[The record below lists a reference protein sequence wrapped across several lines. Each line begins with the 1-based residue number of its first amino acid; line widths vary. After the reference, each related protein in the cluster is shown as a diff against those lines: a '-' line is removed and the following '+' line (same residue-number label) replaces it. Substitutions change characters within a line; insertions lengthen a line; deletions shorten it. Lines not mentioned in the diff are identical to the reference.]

1 MNYGTMRRRVPCFRW
16 GLPDKQ
22 MDEVTRTIP
31 HRPPFLF
38 VDELIDCN
46 EAGATAK
53 KHWDPGEAF
62 YEGHYPG
69 NPITPG
75 VLLSEAV
82 FQTGA
87 LFLGKLLEKE
97 GRSLD
102 EVTPV
107 LSRIQDARFKA
118 MVTPGETTRIDVQ
131 LKERVQNFYF
141 LSGKV
146 TNERGKTVLSLRFAL
161 GLVEST

>member
-1 MNYGTMRRRVPCFRW
+1 MQEI
-16 GLPDKQ
+16 LQ
-22 MDEVTRTIP
+22 SIP

-38 VDELIDCN
+38 VDELLECDDKT
-46 EAGATAK
+46 ATARK
-53 KHWDPGEAF
+53 TWDPGESF

-75 VLLSEAV
+75 VLLCEAL

-87 LFLGKLLEKE
+87 LFLGKRLENE

-102 EVTPV
+102 EATPV

-118 MVTPGETTRIDVQ
+118 MVKPGETVQ
-131 LKERVQNFYF
+131 LQVALKEAVGSFYY
-141 LSGKV
+141 LKGVVRNAS
-146 TNERGKTVLSLRFAL
+146 GKTVLSLVFVL
-161 GLVEST
+161 GLVETSN

>member
-1 MNYGTMRRRVPCFRW
+1 
-16 GLPDKQ
+16 
-22 MDEVTRTIP
+22 MDEIQRTIP

-38 VDELIDCN
+38 VDELLQCDAN
-46 EAGATAK
+46 GAIAK
-53 KHWDPGEAF
+53 KRWDPGEAF
-62 YEGHYPG
+62 YEGHFPE

-75 VLLSEAV
+75 VLLSESV

-87 LFLGKLLEKE
+87 LFLGKLLESE
-97 GRSLD
+97 GRSLE

-118 MVTPGETTRIDVQ
+118 MVKPGETTRIDVQ
-131 LKERVQNFYF
+131 LKEQVQNFYF
-141 LSGKV
+141 LGGKV

-161 GLVEST
+161 GLAE